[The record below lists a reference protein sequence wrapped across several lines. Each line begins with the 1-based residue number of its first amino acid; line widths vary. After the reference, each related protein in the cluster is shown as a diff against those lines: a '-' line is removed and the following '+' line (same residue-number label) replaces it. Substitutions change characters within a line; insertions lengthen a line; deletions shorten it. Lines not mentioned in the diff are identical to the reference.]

1 MKKTILQKPI
11 LFIIIILVVG
21 SLVGCADNVI
31 EENTQEQIDAIPF
44 SFVGEEGDWKAVVE
58 YRQITED
65 DLKLLENMTED
76 KTREELLQDFRSVV
90 RITYTGDQL
99 FRKVSY
105 SFARN
110 TQWYANGSS
119 KDQSLF
125 EQLLSGIDV
134 GGTYYSRDGKISNA
148 LPPLDGD
155 FFMDIKST
163 TIMGKK
169 ETVKLRMICDAKK

>member
-99 FRKVSY
+99 LERYPIALPATLNGMPMDPLKIKVSL
-105 SFARN
+105 
-110 TQWYANGSS
+110 SS
-119 KDQSLF
+119 CF
-125 EQLLSGIDV
+125 PV
-134 GGTYYSRDGKISNA
+134 
-148 LPPLDGD
+148 
-155 FFMDIKST
+155 
-163 TIMGKK
+163 
-169 ETVKLRMICDAKK
+169 